1 MISNN
6 QFTQLDTEK
15 HERQTFDCGEDE
27 LNTFLKRYA
36 NQNAKTNISRT
47 FVLPRRESNENG
59 KHPILAFF
67 SLTMATIA
75 RSDLDPKLV
84 KRFPR
89 YPIPVFVIGQ
99 LAVDKSKQGKGAGKI
114 TLFAVYMQIWNLYTT
129 LGIGSFVVVDCLND
143 FAEAFYR
150 RQAFLDMSTFNERK
164 RMYLPI
170 TEVFKT
176 IAAAIKDDKNLSKLT
191 DIEIEYL
198 LATIESPIA
207 KQPTL
212 RDILIEA
219 QSRSET
225 K

>member
-6 QFTQLDTEK
+6 QFVQLDTEK

-47 FVLPRRESNENG
+47 FVLPRREPNENG

-67 SLTMATIA
+67 SLTMGTID
-75 RSDLDPKLV
+75 RNDLAPKIV

-89 YPIPVFVIGQ
+89 YPIPVFIIGQ

-114 TLFAVYMQIWNLYTT
+114 TLFAAYMQIWNLYTT

-143 FAEAFYR
+143 FAEEFYR
-150 RQAFLDMSTFNERK
+150 RQAFLDMGTYNERK
-164 RMYLPI
+164 RMYIPI
-170 TEVFKT
+170 TEVFNT
-176 IAAAIKDDKNLSKLT
+176 IKAAIKSDKNLAELT
-191 DIEIEYL
+191 DTELEHL
-198 LATIESPIA
+198 LAPIESPIA
-207 KQPTL
+207 KQSTL
-212 RDILIEA
+212 RELLIGA
-219 QSRSET
+219 QSSSE
-225 K
+225 KK

>member
-6 QFTQLDTEK
+6 QFVQLDTDK
-15 HERQTFDCGEDE
+15 HERQAFDCGEDE

-47 FVLPRRESNENG
+47 FVLPRREPNENG
-59 KHPILAFF
+59 KHSILAFF
-67 SLTMATIA
+67 SLTMGTIA
-75 RSDLDPKLV
+75 RSDLSPKIV

-99 LAVDKSKQGKGAGKI
+99 LAVDKSRQGKGAGKI
-114 TLFAVYMQIWNLYTT
+114 TLFAAYMKIWNLYTR

-143 FAEAFYR
+143 FAEEFYR
-150 RQAFLDMSTFNERK
+150 RQAFLDMTTVNGRK

-170 TEVFKT
+170 AEVFNT
-176 IAAAIKDDKNLSKLT
+176 IATAIKTDESLAKLT
-191 DIEIEYL
+191 DTEIEHL
-198 LATIESPIA
+198 LTEIESPSV

-212 RDILIEA
+212 RDILIKA
-219 QSRSET
+219 QSSSESE
-225 K
+225 